1 MELTQI
7 QLSQLGQYQDS
18 VIIIKLF
25 TGAELIGKVEHL
37 IPSVSKNQDSMA
49 PAYAGVVLR
58 KCREVHAIPQRT
70 QTGVTMQLSIDKPFV
85 TLDPE
90 GLLPIRLEPGINC
103 LVYECPSQLEK
114 GYLETTTGIQ
124 LATS

>member
-7 QLSQLGQYQDS
+7 QLSQLGNYQDK

-25 TGAELIGKVEHL
+25 NGLELIGKVEHL
-37 IPSVSKNQDSMA
+37 IPNNAGSADSMSA
-49 PAYAGVVLR
+49 AHVGVVLR
-58 KCREVHAIPQRT
+58 KCREVHAVPQRT
-70 QTGVTMQLSIDKPFV
+70 QAGVTMQLSIDKPFV

-90 GLLPIRLEPGINC
+90 GLVPMRLEPGISC
-103 LVYECPSQLEK
+103 VVYECPSQLEK

-124 LATS
+124 LSN